1 MGAELRVLRRRI
13 RSVESTKKITRAQE
27 LIAAS
32 RIIRAQ
38 QRAEAARPYTR
49 ALVSGLE
56 AAAAKARLDNPLL
69 EGVGEPQRSAVLVV
83 TSDRGFAGAYSA
95 NVIRQTEALS
105 GLLSEQGQQVVPYV
119 VGQKGVTW
127 FRFRGREMAGEYTGF
142 TGLPNYPD
150 ARKIADD
157 LLEAINTPTEDGG
170 VDEIHIVSTHFVNM
184 VTQEVRARR
193 LFPIVVEDVPEP
205 LHRAEA
211 GAVRTSEGVTGTA
224 SESATEGSADEILP
238 LYDFEPSPDDVLDA
252 LLPQYAGNLVF
263 TALLDAAAAEHAARR
278 RAMKSATDNAN
289 ELQQMYT
296 QQANQARQAEITQ
309 EISEIVGGA
318 AARRRPRRPDHRP
331 GRRGRVRGR
340 PDAGDLQR
348 ARDRRR
354 ASRGGRRQPNVDV
367 RGRAAHRRR
376 PGEGDLDAADRRAGS
391 RRTGARHRGVDLG
404 AGRRRRQGPRLQRAR
419 QAVGHRRGEARS
431 DRALEDPPQAAGIR
445 PARGQ
450 HPDDGDRHQGH
461 RPADAV
467 HPGREDR
474 PVRRGG
480 RGQDGA
486 DPGDDHAGR
495 P

>member
-49 ALVSGLE
+49 ALVSALE
-56 AAAAKARLDNPLL
+56 AAATNARLDNPLL
-69 EGVGEPQRSAVLVV
+69 EGVGEPRRSAVLVV

-105 GLLSEQGQQVVPYV
+105 GLLVEQGQEVVPYV

-142 TGLPNYPD
+142 TGLPSYPD

-157 LLEAINTPTEDGG
+157 LLAAINTPTDEDG

-205 LHRAEA
+205 LHRVEA
-211 GAVRTSEGVTGTA
+211 GAVRTDEGVTGTSSDA
-224 SESATEGSADEILP
+224 AAEGSSDEIPP
-238 LYDFEPSPDDVLDA
+238 LYDFEPSPDDVLDT

-289 ELQQMYT
+289 DLQQMYT

-318 AARRRPRRPDHRP
+318 DALAVAA
-331 GRRGRVRGR
+331 
-340 PDAGDLQR
+340 
-348 ARDRRR
+348 
-354 ASRGGRRQPNVDV
+354 
-367 RGRAAHRRR
+367 
-376 PGEGDLDAADRRAGS
+376 AGS
-391 RRTGARHRGVDLG
+391 
-404 AGRRRRQGPRLQRAR
+404 
-419 QAVGHRRGEARS
+419 E
-431 DRALEDPPQAAGIR
+431 
-445 PARGQ
+445 
-450 HPDDGDRHQGH
+450 
-461 RPADAV
+461 
-467 HPGREDR
+467 
-474 PVRRGG
+474 
-480 RGQDGA
+480 
-486 DPGDDHAGR
+486 
-495 P
+495 

>member
-49 ALVSGLE
+49 ALVSALE
-56 AAAAKARLDNPLL
+56 AAATNARLDNPLL
-69 EGVGEPQRSAVLVV
+69 EGAGEPRRSAVLVV

-105 GLLSEQGQQVVPYV
+105 GLLVEQGQEVVPYV

-142 TGLPNYPD
+142 TGLPSYPD

-157 LLEAINTPTEDGG
+157 LLAAINTPTDEGG

-205 LHRAEA
+205 LHRVEA
-211 GAVRTSEGVTGTA
+211 GAVRTDEGVIGTA
-224 SESATEGSADEILP
+224 SDAAAEGSSDEIPP
-238 LYDFEPSPDDVLDA
+238 LYDFEPSPDDVLDT

-289 ELQQMYT
+289 DLQQMYT

-318 AARRRPRRPDHRP
+318 DALAVAA
-331 GRRGRVRGR
+331 
-340 PDAGDLQR
+340 
-348 ARDRRR
+348 
-354 ASRGGRRQPNVDV
+354 
-367 RGRAAHRRR
+367 
-376 PGEGDLDAADRRAGS
+376 AGS
-391 RRTGARHRGVDLG
+391 
-404 AGRRRRQGPRLQRAR
+404 
-419 QAVGHRRGEARS
+419 E
-431 DRALEDPPQAAGIR
+431 
-445 PARGQ
+445 
-450 HPDDGDRHQGH
+450 
-461 RPADAV
+461 
-467 HPGREDR
+467 
-474 PVRRGG
+474 
-480 RGQDGA
+480 
-486 DPGDDHAGR
+486 
-495 P
+495 